1 MNTEAWRNIVQDLNM
16 IKRILRNKNRNGTH
30 IEKDMMIVK
39 TN

>member
-1 MNTEAWRNIVQDLNM
+1 MKTEVLINIGRDLNM
-16 IKRILRNKNRNGTH
+16 IERILQNKNQKGTH